1 MGDAIGQTLPTA
13 IGIAISPLP
22 IVAVVL
28 MLVTP
33 RGRVNGA
40 AFVAGWI
47 FGLALVGAIVLA
59 VAGGA
64 DASADGEP
72 ATWASVLKLV
82 LGLLAVLLGVRQ
94 FRAKGE
100 AKTPKWMEALDDFT
114 PAKAAGTGVLLAAVN
129 PKNLLLSVAGA
140 ATIAATG
147 IDTGE
152 QAIAYAVFVVIAT
165 LGVAAPVV
173 IAIAM
178 GDRSRDVLDGLK
190 SWLSANNA
198 VIMAVLLVVIGAK
211 LAGDAISAF

>member
-211 LAGDAISAF
+211 LVGDAISAF